1 MTSNL
6 KWEICSPP
14 SGHPYVPPHLPY
26 LDENGLSQRSL
37 IEEMGPE
44 SATNNYMGPKPHNI
58 FPSSSRRPFRVSPE
72 IFTHNSSLRAFTER
86 LLMESWFINGAQER
100 QICEKEARLKM
111 GPVGKSILFAYARSI
126 AGVAP
131 QTLWNCLICEAVDV
145 LFPSGTLLR
154 RRNLKRHQ
162 RQYCKALSL
171 R

>member
-58 FPSSSRRPFRVSPE
+58 FPSSSRRLFRVSPE

-100 QICEKEARLKM
+100 QICEEEARLKN
-111 GPVGKSILFAYARSI
+111 GASRQINFVCLRPKYSWCHTSNSLELFDLRSSRCFVPQWHTIASSQSEASSAAIL
-126 AGVAP
+126 
-131 QTLWNCLICEAVDV
+131 
-145 LFPSGTLLR
+145 
-154 RRNLKRHQ
+154 
-162 RQYCKALSL
+162 
-171 R
+171 